1 MWLLMTASSPASLIL
16 VVDDHRDLLD
26 AVTFALSTQT
36 RYTVETAEDGV
47 EGLEKAIA
55 LQPACIVIDV
65 KMPGLN
71 GNQLVRVL
79 RGDPATAAIP
89 LIILSALVQ
98 PHDQWEGLASGADQY
113 LTKPLDRQE
122 LISAIERAIQLSEQ
136 ERLAFQQRLAD
147 GEHDST
153 A

>member
-1 MWLLMTASSPASLIL
+1 MWLPMTSSSPSSLIL

-36 RYTVETAEDGV
+36 RFQVETAQDGI

-79 RGDPATAAIP
+79 RGDPATASIP

-122 LISAIERAIQLSEQ
+122 LISAIDRAIQLSEQ
-136 ERLAFQQRLAD
+136 ERSASQRRLAD
-147 GEHDST
+147 DAPDNIE
-153 A
+153 